1 MATARKD
8 PQQVDKVNLKPS
20 ESGKGVVRR
29 ARSVPTSPDRRS
41 SPSPAPVSDNA
52 SRPASSLNTRTTSS
66 RSTTTSSSAAS
77 SSHGKTMRSASSS
90 VGGASA
96 SARQTNAARRRAEKP
111 GATSV
116 WPAAGGAVT
125 NASSSKDVAS
135 RAAKSP
141 STAAQKTR
149 PAGVEKAAASSS
161 VKLKTKPQ
169 KTTAGAG
176 KTQAAPPARAP
187 PGTVIAKKS
196 TGAENYVPIQRTTS
210 VPAARP
216 TETLKNEEQEV
227 DELLMQFDEK
237 ESIST
242 SSIEEHL
249 QERLP
254 DPVDLKSVDLD
265 SSKTTSSS
273 SSQEE
278 CKDQEENTGDI
289 LEEKRDGKDSEDLS
303 STGDKACVGLG
314 SSDINIP
321 MEEAVDEPVKPA
333 EAVDEAGLKR
343 DVCCSPAEPNEAVG
357 QNELNEAAVVGE
369 TTTEP
374 KEAEDE
380 AKIIKQVDCET
391 ASKEVASTGAE
402 SRDDAATMEREPLVA
417 AAAAA
422 AAPQEEKA
430 KAEEKTT
437 QPTKAVESAKWRTKD
452 EGRSNEAT
460 EEGRGKSTTTAATQE
475 RKNKVMAL
483 VGRFETA
490 MSG

>member
-96 SARQTNAARRRAEKP
+96 SARQ
-111 GATSV
+111 
-116 WPAAGGAVT
+116 
-125 NASSSKDVAS
+125 
-135 RAAKSP
+135 
-141 STAAQKTR
+141 
-149 PAGVEKAAASSS
+149 
-161 VKLKTKPQ
+161 
-169 KTTAGAG
+169 
-176 KTQAAPPARAP
+176 
-187 PGTVIAKKS
+187 
-196 TGAENYVPIQRTTS
+196 
-210 VPAARP
+210 
-216 TETLKNEEQEV
+216 
-227 DELLMQFDEK
+227 
-237 ESIST
+237 
-242 SSIEEHL
+242 
-249 QERLP
+249 
-254 DPVDLKSVDLD
+254 
-265 SSKTTSSS
+265 
-273 SSQEE
+273 
-278 CKDQEENTGDI
+278 
-289 LEEKRDGKDSEDLS
+289 
-303 STGDKACVGLG
+303 
-314 SSDINIP
+314 
-321 MEEAVDEPVKPA
+321 
-333 EAVDEAGLKR
+333 
-343 DVCCSPAEPNEAVG
+343 
-357 QNELNEAAVVGE
+357 VV
-369 TTTEP
+369 
-374 KEAEDE
+374 
-380 AKIIKQVDCET
+380 
-391 ASKEVASTGAE
+391 
-402 SRDDAATMEREPLVA
+402 

>member
-161 VKLKTKPQ
+161 SVKLKTKPQ
-169 KTTAGAG
+169 KTTAGGAG

-187 PGTVIAKKS
+187 PVTVIAKKS

-249 QERLP
+249 HERLP

-314 SSDINIP
+314 SSDINVL

-391 ASKEVASTGAE
+391 ASKEAASTGTE
-402 SRDDAATMEREPLVA
+402 SRDDAATMEREPLV
-417 AAAAA
+417 AAA

-460 EEGRGKSTTTAATQE
+460 EEGRGKSTTTATTQE

>member
-1 MATARKD
+1 MATAR
-8 PQQVDKVNLKPS
+8 
-20 ESGKGVVRR
+20 
-29 ARSVPTSPDRRS
+29 
-41 SPSPAPVSDNA
+41 
-52 SRPASSLNTRTTSS
+52 
-66 RSTTTSSSAAS
+66 
-77 SSHGKTMRSASSS
+77 
-90 VGGASA
+90 
-96 SARQTNAARRRAEKP
+96 
-111 GATSV
+111 
-116 WPAAGGAVT
+116 
-125 NASSSKDVAS
+125 
-135 RAAKSP
+135 
-141 STAAQKTR
+141 
-149 PAGVEKAAASSS
+149 
-161 VKLKTKPQ
+161 
-169 KTTAGAG
+169 
-176 KTQAAPPARAP
+176 
-187 PGTVIAKKS
+187 
-196 TGAENYVPIQRTTS
+196 
-210 VPAARP
+210 
-216 TETLKNEEQEV
+216 
-227 DELLMQFDEK
+227 
-237 ESIST
+237 
-242 SSIEEHL
+242 
-249 QERLP
+249 
-254 DPVDLKSVDLD
+254 
-265 SSKTTSSS
+265 
-273 SSQEE
+273 
-278 CKDQEENTGDI
+278 
-289 LEEKRDGKDSEDLS
+289 KDSEDLS

-402 SRDDAATMEREPLVA
+402 SRDDAATMEREPLVV